1 MKAKI
6 ESSSSFEERVREIVL
21 YRVRPHLLEH
31 GGDLSVR
38 EIRGRDVG
46 IVFSGACGACPAA
59 QITVEQVV
67 EKGLRRELGDKLGR
81 VYLINETDD
90 STLCSTS
97 SRSLGKRF
105 PGIRHYRYGF
115 QTMLHLCNVFL

>member
-38 EIRGRDVG
+38 EIRGLDVG

-67 EKGLRRELGDKLGR
+67 EKGLRRELGDKLGC
-81 VYLINETDD
+81 VYLINETDEG
-90 STLCSTS
+90 LLAFA
-97 SRSLGKRF
+97 RKLLNRKR
-105 PGIRHYRYGF
+105 
-115 QTMLHLCNVFL
+115 

>member
-46 IVFSGACGACPAA
+46 IVFSGACGACRAA
-59 QITVEQVV
+59 QITG

-81 VYLINETDD
+81 VYLINETDEG
-90 STLCSTS
+90 LLAFA
-97 SRSLGKRF
+97 RKLLNRKR
-105 PGIRHYRYGF
+105 
-115 QTMLHLCNVFL
+115 

>member
-21 YRVRPHLLEH
+21 YRVRPHLLEP
-31 GGDLSVR
+31 GGELSVR

-46 IVFSGACGACPAA
+46 IGFSGACGACPAA
-59 QITVEQVV
+59 QITVEQVI

-81 VYLINETDD
+81 VYLINETDEG
-90 STLCSTS
+90 LLAFA
-97 SRSLGKRF
+97 RKLLNRKR
-105 PGIRHYRYGF
+105 
-115 QTMLHLCNVFL
+115 

>member
-59 QITVEQVV
+59 QITVEQVI
-67 EKGLRRELGDKLGR
+67 EKGLRRELGDKLGC
-81 VYLINETDD
+81 VYLINETDEG
-90 STLCSTS
+90 LLAFA
-97 SRSLGKRF
+97 RKLLNRKR
-105 PGIRHYRYGF
+105 
-115 QTMLHLCNVFL
+115 

>member
-21 YRVRPHLLEH
+21 YR
-31 GGDLSVR
+31 VR

-81 VYLINETDD
+81 VYLINETDEG
-90 STLCSTS
+90 LLAFA
-97 SRSLGKRF
+97 RKLLNRKR
-105 PGIRHYRYGF
+105 
-115 QTMLHLCNVFL
+115 

>member
-31 GGDLSVR
+31 GGDL
-38 EIRGRDVG
+38 G

-81 VYLINETDD
+81 VYLINETDEG
-90 STLCSTS
+90 LLAFA
-97 SRSLGKRF
+97 RKLLNRKR
-105 PGIRHYRYGF
+105 
-115 QTMLHLCNVFL
+115 

>member
-46 IVFSGACGACPAA
+46 IVFCGACPAA

-81 VYLINETDD
+81 VYLINETDEG
-90 STLCSTS
+90 LLAFA
-97 SRSLGKRF
+97 RKLLNRKR
-105 PGIRHYRYGF
+105 
-115 QTMLHLCNVFL
+115 

>member
-38 EIRGRDVG
+38 EIRGRAVG
-46 IVFSGACGACPAA
+46 IVFPGACGACPAA

-81 VYLINETDD
+81 VYLINETDEG
-90 STLCSTS
+90 LLAFA
-97 SRSLGKRF
+97 RKLLNRKR
-105 PGIRHYRYGF
+105 
-115 QTMLHLCNVFL
+115 

>member
-59 QITVEQVV
+59 Q
-67 EKGLRRELGDKLGR
+67 LGDKLGC
-81 VYLINETDD
+81 VYLINETDEG
-90 STLCSTS
+90 LLAFA
-97 SRSLGKRF
+97 RKLLNRKR
-105 PGIRHYRYGF
+105 
-115 QTMLHLCNVFL
+115 

>member
-46 IVFSGACGACPAA
+46 IVFSGACGACGACPAA

-67 EKGLRRELGDKLGR
+67 EKGLRRELGDKLGC
-81 VYLINETDD
+81 VYLINETDEG
-90 STLCSTS
+90 LLAFA
-97 SRSLGKRF
+97 RKLLNRKR
-105 PGIRHYRYGF
+105 
-115 QTMLHLCNVFL
+115 

>member
-46 IVFSGACGACPAA
+46 IVFSGACGAC
-59 QITVEQVV
+59 
-67 EKGLRRELGDKLGR
+67 RELGDKLGR
-81 VYLINETDD
+81 VYLINETDEG
-90 STLCSTS
+90 LLAFA
-97 SRSLGKRF
+97 RKLLNRKR
-105 PGIRHYRYGF
+105 
-115 QTMLHLCNVFL
+115 

>member
-67 EKGLRRELGDKLGR
+67 EKGLRRELGDKTR
-81 VYLINETDD
+81 PCVSD
-90 STLCSTS
+90 STKQMMGLLAFA
-97 SRSLGKRF
+97 RKLLNRKR
-105 PGIRHYRYGF
+105 
-115 QTMLHLCNVFL
+115 

>member
-31 GGDLSVR
+31 GGGLSVR

-46 IVFSGACGACPAA
+46 IGFSGAWGACPAA
-59 QITVEQVV
+59 QITVEQVI

-81 VYLINETDD
+81 VYLINETDEG
-90 STLCSTS
+90 LLAFA
-97 SRSLGKRF
+97 RKLLNRKR
-105 PGIRHYRYGF
+105 
-115 QTMLHLCNVFL
+115 

>member
-31 GGDLSVR
+31 GGDLRVR

-46 IVFSGACGACPAA
+46 IVFSRACGACPAA

-81 VYLINETDD
+81 VYLINETDEG
-90 STLCSTS
+90 LLAFA
-97 SRSLGKRF
+97 RKLLNRKR
-105 PGIRHYRYGF
+105 
-115 QTMLHLCNVFL
+115 

>member
-31 GGDLSVR
+31 GG

-81 VYLINETDD
+81 VYLINETDEG
-90 STLCSTS
+90 LLAFA
-97 SRSLGKRF
+97 RKLLNRKR
-105 PGIRHYRYGF
+105 
-115 QTMLHLCNVFL
+115 

>member
-38 EIRGRDVG
+38 EIRDVG

-59 QITVEQVV
+59 QIMVEQVV

-81 VYLINETDD
+81 VYLINETDEG
-90 STLCSTS
+90 LLAFA
-97 SRSLGKRF
+97 RKLLNRKR
-105 PGIRHYRYGF
+105 
-115 QTMLHLCNVFL
+115 

>member
-38 EIRGRDVG
+38 EIRGRDA
-46 IVFSGACGACPAA
+46 GACGACPAA

-81 VYLINETDD
+81 VYLINETDEG
-90 STLCSTS
+90 LLAFA
-97 SRSLGKRF
+97 RKLLNRKR
-105 PGIRHYRYGF
+105 
-115 QTMLHLCNVFL
+115 

>member
-31 GGDLSVR
+31 GGDLSV
-38 EIRGRDVG
+38 RDVG

-81 VYLINETDD
+81 VYLINETDEG
-90 STLCSTS
+90 LLAFA
-97 SRSLGKRF
+97 RKLLNRKR
-105 PGIRHYRYGF
+105 
-115 QTMLHLCNVFL
+115 

>member
-46 IVFSGACGACPAA
+46 IVFSGACGASLYHRCSPAA

-81 VYLINETDD
+81 VYLINETDEG
-90 STLCSTS
+90 LLAFA
-97 SRSLGKRF
+97 RKLLNRKR
-105 PGIRHYRYGF
+105 
-115 QTMLHLCNVFL
+115 

>member
-46 IVFSGACGACPAA
+46 IACGACPAA

-81 VYLINETDD
+81 VYLINETDEG
-90 STLCSTS
+90 LLAFA
-97 SRSLGKRF
+97 RKLLNRKR
-105 PGIRHYRYGF
+105 
-115 QTMLHLCNVFL
+115 

>member
-21 YRVRPHLLEH
+21 YRVRPHLLEL

-59 QITVEQVV
+59 QSTVEQVV

-81 VYLINETDD
+81 VYLINETDEG
-90 STLCSTS
+90 LLAFA
-97 SRSLGKRF
+97 RKLLNRKR
-105 PGIRHYRYGF
+105 
-115 QTMLHLCNVFL
+115 